1 MTRRVIADSAAWSGV
16 RMMESA
22 PVSRFPVYRP
32 SRRTPPGCGP
42 RGFGSLVRPLPFST
56 KNRVPSAANMTDVG
70 YQPTGTHPSTLLAPG
85 FVTSTTATVL
95 LSALATSSFVPSG
108 DSARLFG
115 VVPTG
120 ALGYNA
126 TEICS
131 LADREA
137 RSTTHTAFVFAQAT
151 NSRLPS
157 LDCIIALG

>member
-42 RGFGSLVRPLPFST
+42 RGFGSLVRPLPFRT
-56 KNRVPSAANMTDVG
+56 KNRDPSAANLTDVG

-95 LSALATSSFVPSG
+95 LSAFATSNFVPSG
-108 DSARLFG
+108 DNDRLLG

-131 LADREA
+131 FAVLDA
-137 RSTTHTAFVFAQAT
+137 RSTTQTAFVFAHAT
-151 NSRLPS
+151 NNRPPS
-157 LDCIIALG
+157 FDWIIALG